1 MRHFRQTALF
11 ALGLAALLGASQ
23 TTLAQNEAG
32 QIQPP
37 DVGKDKHRHGR
48 LDSILNDV
56 VVAYERSLGAALKKE
71 SAAAGK
77 AATRAVSQKAASRIA
92 ARRAP
97 MSEGASV
104 AVTLRIDDASKI
116 EAVTRFL
123 RDNGGDPRNV
133 GEDYIEAYV
142 PVTLLVEA
150 SKQPGVFR
158 VQVIIPPQP
167 KRGPITSQGV
177 QAHGASLW
185 HALGVTGRGVKVGV
199 IDGGFSG
206 FRGLM
211 GSELPASVAA
221 RCYSSMGRPT
231 ESLSNCE
238 NGGEKHG
245 AAVAEALLDIAP
257 DVSLYIADPESKGDL
272 AKTVEWMAEQGVQ
285 VINYSVGWEWDG
297 PGDGTSPYR
306 ESPLKTV
313 DAAVGKG
320 IVWVNAAGNEG
331 LSAWSGFFQDSDG
344 DGVHEFH
351 ENYERNCFTVMRAE
365 KIQIQLRWEGQWRA
379 DAPLADLDLYLY
391 KPYEV
396 GLGADLV
403 AASEEFQNDIDAE
416 QSGTRNP
423 SEHLLHN
430 ANYGESFCAQI
441 ERYVGYG
448 FRTPDPGWIQLI
460 VLTSEELDFPTFGS
474 IGNPAESVNPGMLAV
489 GAARWR
495 DTWRDIT
502 TIEDYSSR
510 GPTPDGR
517 IKPDIVGVDK
527 AHSSSLQTSEN
538 PSGLFQGTSQASP
551 HVSGLAALVRHAY
564 PRYDPKKVADYLKSN
579 AEPRGILDPYSNRL
593 VHPNNVWGYGL
604 ARLPPID
611 VGYGEAI
618 QSDDGS
624 RRVPLSRYFPTAN
637 IFTTYTAASSNP
649 DLLAVSIRQGVLV
662 ASPAQDSEGQATITI
677 TATFRDGLQ
686 ATVRIAVTVERALM
700 RSSFLSGWRIGLL
713 ELPVSTTTP
722 SAKPFKDASA
732 EK

>member
-11 ALGLAALLGASQ
+11 ALGLAALLGESQ
-23 TTLAQNEAG
+23 TTLAQIEAG
-32 QIQPP
+32 QIPPP

-56 VVAYERSLGAALKKE
+56 VAAYERNLDAALKKE

-77 AATRAVSQKAASRIA
+77 AAARALSQKAASRMA

-97 MSEGASV
+97 LSEGESV
-104 AVTLRIDDASKI
+104 AVTLRIEDASKI
-116 EAVTRFL
+116 KAVTRFL

-158 VQVIIPPQP
+158 VQAIVPPQP

-185 HALGVTGRGVKVGV
+185 HALGVTGKDVKVGV
-199 IDGGFSG
+199 IDTGFSG

-221 RCYSSMGRPT
+221 RCYISMGEPT
-231 ESLSNCE
+231 SDLSNCE
-238 NGGEKHG
+238 NEGDVHG
-245 AAVAEALLDIAP
+245 TAVAEALLDIAP

-272 AKTVEWMAEQGVQ
+272 AKTVDWMAEQGVQ
-285 VINYSVGWEWDG
+285 VINYSASWPWDG

-320 IVWVNAAGNEG
+320 VVWVNAAGNEG
-331 LSAWSGFFQDSDG
+331 QSAWSGFFQDSDG

-351 ENYERNCFTVMRAE
+351 GNYEWNCFTVMRAE
-365 KIQIQLRWEGQWRA
+365 KIQLQLRWEGQWKA

-391 KPYEV
+391 RLYEN

-403 AASEEFQNDIDAE
+403 EESEEFQNDIDAE

-460 VLTSEELDFPTFGS
+460 VLTSEELQFPTFGS
-474 IGNPAESVNPGMLAV
+474 IGNPAESANPGMLAV
-489 GAARWR
+489 GAAPWS
-495 DTWRDIT
+495 DIT
-502 TIEDYSSR
+502 TIEGYSSR
-510 GPTPDGR
+510 GPTPDNR
-517 IKPDIVGVDK
+517 IKPDIVGVDM
-527 AHSSSLQTSEN
+527 AHSLSYQTLD
-538 PSGLFQGTSQASP
+538 PSGAFPGTSQASP
-551 HVSGLAALVRHAY
+551 HVAGLAALVRDAY
-564 PRYDPKKVADYLKSN
+564 PRYSPRQVADYLKFN
-579 AEPRGILDPYSNRL
+579 AEPRRILDLYYNRHL
-593 VHPNNVWGYGL
+593 YRNNVWGYGL
-604 ARLPPID
+604 ARLPPIT
-611 VGYGEAI
+611 VGYREAI

-637 IFTTYTAASSNP
+637 VFTTYTAASSNP
-649 DLLAVSIRQGVLV
+649 ELLAVSIRQGVLV
-662 ASPAQDSEGQATITI
+662 ASPAQDGEGQATITI
-677 TATFRDGLQ
+677 TATFRDGLR
-686 ATVRIAVTVERALM
+686 ATVRIAMTVERALM

-722 SAKPFKDASA
+722 SAKPFKDAST